1 MFHDA
6 MFWLEPFYCNFEKFW
21 KVGRCIWDN
30 AGQYEENGI
39 GEEALWQPKR
49 KNRWYDKHAW
59 VTVDQKKRK
68 VESNACLKAC
78 KKKLSHLNLWY
89 NSINLASRSWAF
101 LVIPCQRKEKHII
114 MTINILCEKQEKM
127 TNPFDYFLFALMS
140 SLQNFV
146 IILVDTVLSITW
158 TKSKRMDMF

>member
-1 MFHDA
+1 
-6 MFWLEPFYCNFEKFW
+6 
-21 KVGRCIWDN
+21 
-30 AGQYEENGI
+30 
-39 GEEALWQPKR
+39 
-49 KNRWYDKHAW
+49 
-59 VTVDQKKRK
+59 
-68 VESNACLKAC
+68 
-78 KKKLSHLNLWY
+78 
-89 NSINLASRSWAF
+89 
-101 LVIPCQRKEKHII
+101 